1 MFEQIMSVVVAAAP
15 AIAAIAGVIIS
26 VLKHKESNKVVVDK
40 FEELRTEVAN
50 TKEFEQLKLELKL
63 AHEENVKLKKQLN
76 EFLMKLDKIYR
87 EEE

>member
-1 MFEQIMSVVVAAAP
+1 MFEQIMSVVVAVAP
-15 AIAAIAGVIIS
+15 AVAAITGVIIS
-26 VLKHKESNKVVVDK
+26 VFKNKEGNKVVIDK
-40 FEELRTEVAN
+40 FNELRTEVAN

-87 EEE
+87 GEE